1 MSRSLKEYRVFCG
14 SPGGL
19 QRERKAFKEII
30 DIYNRQDAGYRG
42 VHFVPVGWED
52 TLPGA
57 GRPQAKINEEIRT
70 CDYFLLMFWNRWGT
84 APDDPKI
91 TKYTSGTEE
100 EYYVALECYE
110 NPAHDLSE
118 IVLLFKG
125 VARAQMADPGPE
137 LSQVIKFRTKVE
149 SEENS
154 CTRALTAGKRSKKP
168 FGDFSQNGFGITKA
182 ERRDER

>member
-1 MSRSLKEYRVFCG
+1 MSRSLEEYRVFCA

-19 QRERKAFKEII
+19 QRERKAFKETIES
-30 DIYNRQDAGYRG
+30 YNKQDAGHRG

-52 TLPGA
+52 TLPGG

-84 APDDPKI
+84 APEDPKN

-100 EYYVALECYE
+100 EFYVALECYE
-110 NPAHDLSE
+110 NPVHDLRE

-137 LSQVIKFRTKVE
+137 LSQVIK
-149 SEENS
+149 
-154 CTRALTAGKRSKKP
+154 RAGASG
-168 FGDFSQNGFGITKA
+168 
-182 ERRDER
+182 